1 MKGFMIKRITSIL
14 LLLIVVMNSAIA
26 FADAVDGDVIISLGD
41 NLTQAEREAILKEFG
56 EPKNA
61 QIIVTTNAEEH
72 EYLGGIIPAKQIGSI
87 AISSVMITFTE
98 KGSGL
103 NVEASDRITYITEQ
117 NYTNALITA
126 GIEDADIKITS
137 PRNASGTAA
146 LTGIMKAYEIST
158 GKAISEEVKKVAN
171 EEMIRSAELGEEIG
185 EEKAAEIMSKIKLE
199 VANRKPETTEEVREI
214 VIGIVKNLDVSL
226 SDEQTEKLVELYDK
240 MKSLDIDWNK
250 VANRIEDFASKASDY
265 LASEE
270 GQNFLQ
276 KLKEVIIV
284 IIDWFAS
291 LFR

>member
-158 GKAISEEVKKVAN
+158 GKAISEEGKKVAN

>member
-1 MKGFMIKRITSIL
+1 VKGFMIKRITSIL